1 MTATPWATLALTG
14 ALLASGNA
22 LADASLDISMAM
34 RKDVRLSDN
43 SALYRIQFD
52 LEGNSL
58 KNARRVVIAIPN
70 GKKMEVQNPLHL
82 NIMKFEVAEPDYQ
95 RLVKSFPEGQYR
107 LRVFPKSSRRDVFLS
122 HDFPA
127 GLAVTSPATGST
139 VPTSFT
145 AQWYPVANAV
155 SSIFVEITGPGR
167 NYTAT
172 LPANATSFTV
182 PDGLLEPGQ
191 AYKMALGVSVQGDGA
206 GRHETAQIVEFTTA
220 P

>member
-1 MTATPWATLALTG
+1 MNTTPWAALAVAC
-14 ALLASGNA
+14 ALLASGSA
-22 LADASLDISMAM
+22 QADANLDISMAM

-43 SALYRIQFD
+43 SAVYRIQFN
-52 LEGNSL
+52 LEGDSL
-58 KNARRVVIAIPN
+58 KSARRVVIAIPN

-95 RLVKSFPEGQYR
+95 RLVKSFPEGQYK
-107 LRVFPKSSRRDVFLS
+107 LRAKSSPRNVFLS

-127 GLAVTSPATGST
+127 GLAVISPATGSA
-139 VPTSFT
+139 VPTSFS

-167 NYTAT
+167 SYVAT
-172 LPANATSFTV
+172 LPATATSFTV
-182 PDGLLEPGQ
+182 PDGLLEPNQ
-191 AYKMALGVSVQGDGA
+191 AYTMALGVSVQGDSA
-206 GRHETAQIVEFTTA
+206 GRHETAQIMEFTTE